1 MKILSNTS
9 LKKLSQIW
17 STSSFCSS
25 ISLSWYV
32 HDSKLKV
39 SFIYK
44 VIPHLGYALQGR
56 VKSSHPEVFLGKGV
70 LKICSKLTGEHAC
83 RIAITIKLLC
93 NFIEIALR
101 YGCSPVHLPH
111 ISEHLFLRP
120 TLDSCLCRVWR
131 KLELFMYFF
140 WFICLTI
147 FTLSYLL
154 LQKVLRRAWKI
165 AE

>member
-32 HDSKLKV
+32 QDSILKV

-44 VIPHLGYALQGR
+44 VISHLGYALQGR
-56 VKSSHPEVFLGKGV
+56 VRSSHPEVFLGKGV
-70 LKICSKLTGEHAC
+70 LKICNKLTGEHAC

-93 NFIEIALR
+93 NFIETAIWH
-101 YGCSPVHLPH
+101 GCFPVNLLH

-120 TLDSCLCRVWR
+120 PLDSCFCRVYR
-131 KLELFMYFF
+131 KLEVFMYFF

-154 LQKVLRRAWKI
+154 LQKVLRRAWNI
-165 AE
+165 VE